1 MIREIDLFGIYLS
14 PMVGYALAAVLASVV
29 LRRVLRRL
37 GAYRLVWHPPL
48 FDAALFVIVL
58 AAIVAGVWRLGP

>member
-1 MIREIDLFGIYLS
+1 MIREIDLFGVYLS
-14 PMVGYALAAVLASVV
+14 PMVGLAGAAVLGWIV
-29 LRRVLRRL
+29 LRLVLRRL

-48 FDAALFVIVL
+48 FDVALFVIVL

>member
-1 MIREIDLFGIYLS
+1 MIRELDLFGVYLS
-14 PMVGYALAAVLASVV
+14 PMVGWAAAAVLAWLL
-29 LRRVLRRL
+29 LRLSLRRL

-58 AAIVAGVWRLGP
+58 GAIVAAVWRLAP

>member
-14 PMVGYALAAVLASVV
+14 PMVGLALAAVLVWVALRVV
-29 LRRVLRRL
+29 LRRA

-58 AAIVAGVWRLGP
+58 AAIVVGVWRLGP

>member
-14 PMVGYALAAVLASVV
+14 PMVGLSVAAVLAWIALRLV
-29 LRRVLRRL
+29 LRGL

-48 FDAALFVIVL
+48 FDAALFMIVL
-58 AAIVAGVWRLGP
+58 AGIVAGVWRLGP